1 MNLEKVSGFKIE
13 KTCLGRI
20 PAQIKG
26 IKVYDNYQSADD
38 IIKDEII
45 MDCDVSYHGDA
56 TVQFTMH
63 SMNAEIKNLS
73 FRGMARIVL
82 KPLINTFPFIFG
94 GELTFIKMPLL
105 DYNLG
110 GIGTFGD
117 LPVVS
122 KIIRDV
128 VENELK
134 QRVLWPNR
142 IRIMLPAVLP
152 PSTSTTKTE
161 MGISFLRNPSGILTI
176 HIQVNPFGRG
186 KKSLKSTTLQEIHN
200 PN

>member
-13 KTCLGRI
+13 KICLGRI

-26 IKVYDNYQSADD
+26 IKVYDINQNDD

-45 MDCDVSYHGDA
+45 LDCDVSYHGDA

-82 KPLINTFPFIFG
+82 KPLMDTFPFIFG
-94 GELTFIKMPLL
+94 VELTFLKMPSL
-105 DYNLG
+105 DYHLG

-122 KIIRDV
+122 KIIRDI

-134 QRVLWPNR
+134 ERFLWPNR
-142 IRIMLPAVLP
+142 IRIMLPSVLP
-152 PSTSTTKTE
+152 TSTTTTTKTE
-161 MGISFLRNPSGILTI
+161 MGTSFLRNPSGILTI
-176 HIQVNPFGRG
+176 HIQVIPFGQG
-186 KKSLKSTTLQEIHN
+186 KMS
-200 PN
+200 